1 MENKT
6 LMTDFYELTMA
17 QTYFNE
23 GKKDELVYFD
33 IFFRK
38 NPFEGGYT
46 MSGGLQETIDYI
58 KNFKYGEKEIE
69 YLRSLNL
76 FNEELLNYLKDLK
89 FTGDIYAVPDGTA
102 VFPNE
107 PVLTIKCDVSKE
119 EEVEA
124 MFNQIE
130 ETFGGIDILVNNAS
144 VCRDSLLLDKN
155 IKEFKRVLDVNLV
168 GTYLCSK
175 YAAKMMLGAKKGKII
190 NISSTNA
197 LDTYYPESCDY
208 DASKAGVISLTHNMA
223 REFAPF
229 ITVNCICP
237 GWVKTQMNKDLSLD
251 QINEE
256 KKNILLGRFAE
267 PEEIAKVVMFLSSSN
282 ASYINDS
289 IIRVDGGK
297 FNG

>member
-1 MENKT
+1 MNRVAALVTGSNRGIVRSCIEEFAKRGVTVVINYCHHEDEAK
-6 LMTDFYELTMA
+6 ELE
-17 QTYFNE
+17 QE
-23 GKKDELVYFD
+23 IKD
-33 IFFRK
+33 
-38 NPFEGGYT
+38 
-46 MSGGLQETIDYI
+46 
-58 KNFKYGEKEIE
+58 KY
-69 YLRSLNL
+69 NV
-76 FNEELLNYLKDLK
+76 D
-89 FTGDIYAVPDGTA
+89 
-102 VFPNE
+102 
-107 PVLTIKCDVSKE
+107 VLTIKCDVSKE
-119 EEVEA
+119 DEVEA

-130 ETFGGIDILVNNAS
+130 ETFGGLDILVNNAS

-155 IKEFKRVLDVNLV
+155 IKEFKRVLDVNLI

-175 YAAKMMLGAKKGKII
+175 YAAKMMLAVKKGKII

-237 GWVKTQMNKDLSLD
+237 GWVKTQMNKDLSLE